1 MANHEWSLAALRSKA
16 EAYCVGAE
24 HCVWEVK
31 QKLQQWG
38 ASSEQTEQV
47 IAHLQAERFVDE
59 GRYCQAFVHDKLL
72 YQGWGRRK
80 IQAALF
86 AKRLP
91 SPFIDQALDSI
102 DETEYFDTLKRIIAT
117 KKRSIKAND
126 PQAREKMIR
135 FCMQRGFTY
144 DEIGD
149 LV

>member
-1 MANHEWSLAALRSKA
+1 
-16 EAYCVGAE
+16 
-24 HCVWEVK
+24 
-31 QKLQQWG
+31 
-38 ASSEQTEQV
+38 
-47 IAHLQAERFVDE
+47 
-59 GRYCQAFVHDKLL
+59 LL

-86 AKRLP
+86 AKFLP
-91 SPFIDQALDSI
+91 SSIIDQALESI

-126 PQAREKMIR
+126 SQAREKMIR